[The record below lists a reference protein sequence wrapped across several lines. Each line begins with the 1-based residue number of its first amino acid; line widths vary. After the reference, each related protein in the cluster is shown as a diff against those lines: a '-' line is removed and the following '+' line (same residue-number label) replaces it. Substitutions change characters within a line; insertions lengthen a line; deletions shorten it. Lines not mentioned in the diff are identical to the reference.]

1 MTGNEVMYLVYL
13 VPVVMIAFCVFWV
26 IRNIRM
32 GFGKIK
38 IGLTIVESVFVVA
51 LSFFLVYVVLNHVNE
66 GADIVKNA
74 HPSSIADITYGQAID
89 SYCTETSWSRFKND
103 KEEQIVEANGK
114 AVYKNEE
121 SDIKIQFLLEE
132 TIPTTGDLSGNF
144 KVRFIGFN
152 DQDSINRDEM
162 INVLYTMFQKYA
174 QENGIALDESAKDG
188 ILQSG
193 VQDKS
198 SESPQIT
205 EEPEEEESYTEED
218 AETDSQ
224 FETNTETESENDD
237 FYINQVKEAIA
248 TGYTTEMTYGDAF
261 DYFFTNPN
269 WAVASDGENIYVK
282 FSGGFVLNQEDC
294 QADIIFEIVND
305 EPTAYN
311 MTYDHI
317 IQDTDEWLDLRK
329 TVFDSYEEELN
340 NGQSEY

>member
-13 VPVVMIAFCVFWV
+13 VPVVMIAFCIFWV

-38 IGLTIVESVFVVA
+38 IGLTIVESVIVVA

-144 KVRFIGFN
+144 EVSFIGFN
-152 DQDSINRDEM
+152 DQDSIDGDEM

-198 SESPQIT
+198 SESSQIT

-218 AETDSQ
+218 AET
-224 FETNTETESENDD
+224 EYETESESDESCVEQIKGASPSD
-237 FYINQVKEAIA
+237 
-248 TGYTTEMTYGDAF
+248 YTTEMTYGDAF
-261 DYFFTNPN
+261 DSFFKNPVWEPYGDN
-269 WAVASDGENIYVK
+269 NDMVEFTGTFLIDGE
-282 FSGGFVLNQEDC
+282 EC
-294 QADIIFEIVND
+294 EADIVFEIENGQFD
-305 EPTAYN
+305 ATSLAYN
-311 MTYDHI
+311 RVDQSY
-317 IQDTDEWLDLRK
+317 DEWKSLRK

>member
-193 VQDKS
+193 SQDKS

-218 AETDSQ
+218 AET
-224 FETNTETESENDD
+224 EYETESESDESCVEQIKGASPSD
-237 FYINQVKEAIA
+237 
-248 TGYTTEMTYGDAF
+248 YTTEMTYGDAF
-261 DYFFTNPN
+261 DSFFKNPVWEPYGDN
-269 WAVASDGENIYVK
+269 NDMVEFTGTFLIDGE
-282 FSGGFVLNQEDC
+282 EC
-294 QADIIFEIVND
+294 EADIVFEIENGQFDATSLACNRVD
-305 EPTAYN
+305 QSY
-311 MTYDHI
+311 
-317 IQDTDEWLDLRK
+317 DEWKSLRK

>member
-38 IGLTIVESVFVVA
+38 IGLTIVESVIVVA

-144 KVRFIGFN
+144 EVSFIGFN
-152 DQDSINRDEM
+152 DQDSIDGDEM

-188 ILQSG
+188 ILQSW

-218 AETDSQ
+218 AET
-224 FETNTETESENDD
+224 EYETESESDESCVEQIKGSSPSD
-237 FYINQVKEAIA
+237 
-248 TGYTTEMTYGDAF
+248 YTTEMTYGDAF
-261 DYFFTNPN
+261 DSFFKNPVWEPYGDN
-269 WAVASDGENIYVK
+269 NDMVEFTGTFLIDGEECEV
-282 FSGGFVLNQEDC
+282 
-294 QADIIFEIVND
+294 DIVFEIENGQFD
-305 EPTAYN
+305 ATSLAYN
-311 MTYDHI
+311 RVDQSY
-317 IQDTDEWLDLRK
+317 DEWKSLRK